1 MSGAR
6 PVPEPAQVVP
16 DGVAVQDL
24 PFAGVF
30 PGADGCG
37 DPAFEF
43 QQPLVTGRQCAD
55 GDQDAAHTGECL
67 IRGELVKDLVGQPAG
82 LAAGLAEELAG
93 LGPCHPDPGPG
104 GTNGAPPAAPAIPR
118 PSPSAA

>member
-67 IRGELVKDLVGQPAG
+67 VRGELVKDLVGQPAG
-82 LAAGLAEELAG
+82 LAAEPAEELPAP
-93 LGPCHPDPGPG
+93 GPSPPDPGRLAP
-104 GTNGAPPAAPAIPR
+104 NRAPPSAPAIP
-118 PSPSAA
+118 